1 MMESLLRKTE
11 IKIRMCVACRMR
23 QPQKDLL
30 RLKSFDNQIM
40 EFDGKGRSFYV
51 CGNCLKNGEKKL
63 LKAVSKIKN
72 TPKDVKNIITWIKE
86 RSIA

>member
-1 MMESLLRKTE
+1 MMESLLRKIE

-30 RLKSFDNQIM
+30 RLKSFENQIV

-51 CGNCLKNGEKKL
+51 CGNCLKNGEK
-63 LKAVSKIKN
+63 SC
-72 TPKDVKNIITWIKE
+72 
-86 RSIA
+86 

>member
-51 CGNCLKNGEKKL
+51 CENCLKNREKKL
-63 LKAVSKIKN
+63 LKAVSKMKN
-72 TPKDVKNIITWIKE
+72 APKDVKNIITWIKE

>member
-1 MMESLLRKTE
+1 MRKTE
-11 IKIRMCVACRMR
+11 IKIRMCVACRMH

-30 RLKSFDNQIM
+30 RLKSFENQIM

-51 CGNCLKNGEKKL
+51 CGNCLKSGEKKL

-72 TPKDVKNIITWIKE
+72 APKDTKNILLGLRRE
-86 RSIA
+86 A

>member
-1 MMESLLRKTE
+1 MMGFLLRKTE

-23 QPQKDLL
+23 QPQRDLL
-30 RLKSFDNQIM
+30 RLKSFEDQIM
-40 EFDGKGRSFYV
+40 EFDGTGRSFYV

-63 LKAVSKIKN
+63 LKAILKIKN
-72 TPKDVKNIITWIKE
+72 APKDTKNIITWIKE

>member
-30 RLKSFDNQIM
+30 RLKSFENQIM

-51 CGNCLKNGEKKL
+51 CGNCLKNGEK
-63 LKAVSKIKN
+63 SC
-72 TPKDVKNIITWIKE
+72 
-86 RSIA
+86 

>member
-30 RLKSFDNQIM
+30 RLKSFENQIM

-72 TPKDVKNIITWIKE
+72 ASKDTKNIITWIKE

>member
-1 MMESLLRKTE
+1 MRKTE

-40 EFDGKGRSFYV
+40 EFDGKGFSFYV

-63 LKAVSKIKN
+63 LKAV
-72 TPKDVKNIITWIKE
+72 
-86 RSIA
+86 